1 MFEGNARKK
10 NSRQKNGGWLVNR
23 RLEQNAARLRAAR
36 AKLALADEQLSAL
49 EDEASSQELRAI
61 VSETPD
67 SAFGY
72 RQASAHAAAMRRH
85 RDDLRREVAD
95 LETRQD
101 QLLDRLSALRG
112 NGGI

>member
-1 MFEGNARKK
+1 M
-10 NSRQKNGGWLVNR
+10 NR
-23 RLEQNAARLRAAR
+23 RLEQNAARLRSAR
-36 AKLALADEQLSAL
+36 AKLALADEQLTAL
-49 EDEASSQELRAI
+49 EDEASNQELRAI

-67 SAFGY
+67 SAFEY

-101 QLLDRLSALRG
+101 QLLDRLSG
-112 NGGI
+112 VQGSGGV

>member
-1 MFEGNARKK
+1 MFGGKARKK
-10 NSRQKNGGWLVNR
+10 NSRQRNGGWLVNR

-36 AKLALADEQLSAL
+36 AKLALAEEQLSAL

-67 SAFGY
+67 SGFEY
-72 RQASAHAAAMRRH
+72 RRASAHAAAMRRH

-95 LETRQD
+95 LASRQD
-101 QLLDRLSALRG
+101 QLLDRLSAPRG
-112 NGGI
+112 NGGV

>member
-67 SAFGY
+67 SAFEY

>member
-1 MFEGNARKK
+1 M
-10 NSRQKNGGWLVNR
+10 NR

-36 AKLALADEQLSAL
+36 AKLALADEQLAAL
-49 EDEASSQELRAI
+49 EDEASNQELRAI

-67 SAFGY
+67 SAFEF

-95 LETRQD
+95 LEARQD
-101 QLLDRLSALRG
+101 DLLDWLSAARA
-112 NGGI
+112 NGGE

>member
-1 MFEGNARKK
+1 MFEGKGRQENARQRK
-10 NSRQKNGGWLVNR
+10 GGWLLNR

-61 VSETPD
+61 VSETPG
-67 SAFGY
+67 SAFEY

-85 RDDLRREVAD
+85 RDDLRSEVAD
-95 LETRQD
+95 LEARQD
-101 QLLDRLSALRG
+101 QLLDRLSAARG
-112 NGGI
+112 SGGV